1 MIVRGNDHF
10 CQAIE
15 QRVLRGGEELELAV
29 SLDWG
34 GGRLMMLRQRGRFR
48 HHSGGNDMQDSA
60 AFHNSLRPI
69 CSMMYADALAARAPM
84 VRVGPYPP
92 EVTNEAPSTTNRFLT
107 SCAWLYLL
115 RMLFFGSAPI
125 RAVPMSWMAAPG
137 LARSRPTR
145 TLS

>member
-1 MIVRGNDHF
+1 
-10 CQAIE
+10 
-15 QRVLRGGEELELAV
+15 
-29 SLDWG
+29 
-34 GGRLMMLRQRGRFR
+34 MMLRQRGRFG

-69 CSMMYADALAARAPM
+69 CSMMYADALAARAPI

-115 RMLFFGSAPI
+115 RTLFFGSAPI
-125 RAVPMSWMAAPG
+125 RAVPGDVAGRGGKQACARAAFVRVG
-137 LARSRPTR
+137 AQEVGVARADVAIRDDVDAAGFAV
-145 TLS
+145 LVYNLFIA